1 MVGLS
6 PIVFLVPAKLSI
18 IASGFLLH
26 PYGPSSGELHTTFH
40 MTLKERE
47 DNIIDRTDN
56 YTLSPLINA

>member
-26 PYGPSSGELHTTFH
+26 PYGPSSGVPATTYNFPH
-40 MTLKERE
+40 DTQRKR
-47 DNIIDRTDN
+47 R
-56 YTLSPLINA
+56 